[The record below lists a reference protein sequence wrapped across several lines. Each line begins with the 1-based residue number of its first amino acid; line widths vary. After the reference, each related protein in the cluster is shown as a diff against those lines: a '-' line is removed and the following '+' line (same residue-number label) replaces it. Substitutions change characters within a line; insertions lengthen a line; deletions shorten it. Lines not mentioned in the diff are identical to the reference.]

1 MRLYIVLRYIG
12 LILALNAI
20 FMLLSAC
27 VSILNGMDSAFYP
40 LLQSFVLTVILGL
53 FPLIFV
59 PKSQQISNT
68 EGYGI
73 VVGSWLMACLVGMLP
88 YVLWGGEF
96 TLINAWFESVSGFT
110 TTGASIL
117 NDVEALPKGLL
128 FWRASTHW
136 LGGVGVVMFVLIVLP
151 SMGSTKMRLSNVELS
166 SMAKDNF
173 RYQTKKILQ
182 ILLVVYVGLTAAETL
197 LLRIAGMG
205 WFDAVCNSFS
215 TIATGGFCTKN
226 ASIAAYN
233 SVSIEIIIMFFMM
246 ISGLHFGLIFGTLT
260 GKNNNIFRSEIS
272 RYYVLSLLIGGCFI
286 AADLWINGYYP
297 NFWTSLRYGLF
308 ETISVSSTTGFAT
321 VDTSVWSPLAII
333 LLMLFTIQCACAGS
347 TAGGIKCDR
356 MLLSFKAIKAMMIQR
371 QHPNAIIRVKMNG
384 VIQENH
390 TVNMAVLF
398 IIVYLILVGAGT
410 VIFCAFNIDL
420 ETSFGMTISSMANAG
435 SGFGEVG
442 SMDNYHNVPT
452 LAKAINT
459 ILMLLGRLEIFGFL
473 QLFLI
478 NRWK

>member
-40 LLQSFVLTVILGL
+40 LLQSFVLTAILGL

-110 TTGASIL
+110 TTGSSIL

-272 RYYVLSLLIGGCFI
+272 RYYVLSLLIGGCVI

-321 VDTSVWSPLAII
+321 ADTSVWSPLAII
-333 LLMLFTIQCACAGS
+333 LLMLFTFQCACAGS
-347 TAGGIKCDR
+347 TSGGIKCDR

-420 ETSFGMTISSMANAG
+420 ETSFSMTIASMANAG
-435 SGFGEVG
+435 TGFGEVG

-452 LAKAINT
+452 LAKAICT

>member
-20 FMLLSAC
+20 FMLLSAG
-27 VSILNGMDSAFYP
+27 VSLLNGMDSAFYP
-40 LLQSFVLTVILGL
+40 LLQSFVLTAILGL

-110 TTGASIL
+110 TTGSTIL

-136 LGGVGVVMFVLIVLP
+136 LGGVGVVMFVLLVLP

-197 LLRIAGMG
+197 LLKIAGMG

-233 SVSIEIIIMFFMM
+233 SASIEIIIMFFMM

-272 RYYVLSLLIGGCFI
+272 RYYALSILIGGCVI

-321 VDTSVWSPLAII
+321 ADTSIWSPLAII
-333 LLMLFTIQCACAGS
+333 LLMLFTFQCGCAGS

-398 IIVYLILVGAGT
+398 IIVYLLLVGAGT
-410 VIFCAFNIDL
+410 VIFSAFNIDL
-420 ETSFGMTISSMANAG
+420 ETSFSMTIASMANAG

-442 SMDNYHNVPT
+442 SMDNYHNVPV
-452 LAKAINT
+452 LAKWLCT
-459 ILMLLGRLEIFGFL
+459 VFMLLGRLEIFGFL

>member
-151 SMGSTKMRLSNVELS
+151 SMGSTKMRLSNAELS

-272 RYYVLSLLIGGCFI
+272 RYYVLSLLIGGCVI

-356 MLLSFKAIKAMMIQR
+356 MLLSFKAIKAMIIQR

-420 ETSFGMTISSMANAG
+420 ETSFGMTISSLANAG

>member
-151 SMGSTKMRLSNVELS
+151 SMGSTKMRLSNAELS

-272 RYYVLSLLIGGCFI
+272 RYYVLSLLIGGCVI

>member
-40 LLQSFVLTVILGL
+40 LLQSFVLTAILGL

-272 RYYVLSLLIGGCFI
+272 RYYVLSLLIGGCVI

-356 MLLSFKAIKAMMIQR
+356 MLLSFKAIKAMIIQR

>member
-226 ASIAAYN
+226 ASIAAYD

-272 RYYVLSLLIGGCFI
+272 RYYVLSLLIGGCVI

>member
-20 FMLLSAC
+20 FMLLSAG
-27 VSILNGMDSAFYP
+27 VSLLNGMDSAFYP
-40 LLQSFVLTVILGL
+40 LLQSFVLTAILGL

-88 YVLWGGEF
+88 YDLWGGEF

-110 TTGASIL
+110 TTGSTIL

-136 LGGVGVVMFVLIVLP
+136 LGGVGVVMFVLLVLP

-197 LLRIAGMG
+197 LLKIAGMG

-233 SVSIEIIIMFFMM
+233 SASIEIIIMFFMM

-272 RYYVLSLLIGGCFI
+272 RYYALSILIGGCVI

-321 VDTSVWSPLAII
+321 ADTSIWSPLAII
-333 LLMLFTIQCACAGS
+333 LLMLFTFQCGCAGS

-398 IIVYLILVGAGT
+398 IIVYLLLVGAGT
-410 VIFCAFNIDL
+410 VIFSAFNIDL
-420 ETSFGMTISSMANAG
+420 ETSFSMTIASMANAG

-442 SMDNYHNVPT
+442 SMDNYHNVPA
-452 LAKAINT
+452 LAKWLCT
-459 ILMLLGRLEIFGFL
+459 VFMLLGRLEIFGFL

>member
-272 RYYVLSLLIGGCFI
+272 RYYVLSLLIGGCVI

-308 ETISVSSTTGFAT
+308 EMISVSTTTGFAT
-321 VDTSVWSPLAII
+321 VDTSVWSPLSII

-390 TVNMAVLF
+390 TVNMAMLF

>member
-151 SMGSTKMRLSNVELS
+151 SMGSTKMR
-166 SMAKDNF
+166 
-173 RYQTKKILQ
+173 
-182 ILLVVYVGLTAAETL
+182 
-197 LLRIAGMG
+197 MG

-272 RYYVLSLLIGGCFI
+272 RYYVLSLLIGGCVI

-321 VDTSVWSPLAII
+321 ADTSVWSPLAII

-356 MLLSFKAIKAMMIQR
+356 MLLSFKAIKAMIIQR

-420 ETSFGMTISSMANAG
+420 ETSFGMTISSLANAG

>member
-151 SMGSTKMRLSNVELS
+151 SMGSTKMRLSNAELS

-272 RYYVLSLLIGGCFI
+272 RYYVLSLLIGGCVI

-420 ETSFGMTISSMANAG
+420 ETSFGMTISSLANAG

>member
-272 RYYVLSLLIGGCFI
+272 RYYVLSLLIGGCVI

>member
-73 VVGSWLMACLVGMLP
+73 VVGSWLMACLVGILP

-272 RYYVLSLLIGGCFI
+272 RYYVLSLLIGGCVI

-420 ETSFGMTISSMANAG
+420 ETSFGMTISSLANAG

>member
-272 RYYVLSLLIGGCFI
+272 RYYVLSLLIGGCVI

-356 MLLSFKAIKAMMIQR
+356 MLLSFKAIKAMIIQR

>member
-1 MRLYIVLRYIG
+1 MS
-12 LILALNAI
+12 
-20 FMLLSAC
+20 LSAAGNNPEKPVKEFAHPERVRYDGSCMTIDGRDVFIYSAAFHYFRCPEELWRDRFRKIKAAGFNTVETYVPWNRHERSMPSGLDDTTRFDFSEIRRWLEMAQEEFGLYTIVRPGPFICAEYSGGAYPRWLARFRPDDVGGLWLRSADQTHVRWC
-27 VSILNGMDSAFYP
+27 V
-40 LLQSFVLTVILGL
+40 
-53 FPLIFV
+53 
-59 PKSQQISNT
+59 
-68 EGYGI
+68 
-73 VVGSWLMACLVGMLP
+73 
-88 YVLWGGEF
+88 
-96 TLINAWFESVSGFT
+96 
-110 TTGASIL
+110 
-117 NDVEALPKGLL
+117 
-128 FWRASTHW
+128 H
-136 LGGVGVVMFVLIVLP
+136 
-151 SMGSTKMRLSNVELS
+151 
-166 SMAKDNF
+166 
-173 RYQTKKILQ
+173 
-182 ILLVVYVGLTAAETL
+182 
-197 LLRIAGMG
+197 

-272 RYYVLSLLIGGCFI
+272 RYYVLSLLIGGCVI

-308 ETISVSSTTGFAT
+308 EMISVSTTTGFAT

-420 ETSFGMTISSMANAG
+420 ETSFSMTISSMANAG
-435 SGFGEVG
+435 SGFGEIG

>member
-205 WFDAVCNSFS
+205 WFDAGCNSFS

-272 RYYVLSLLIGGCFI
+272 RYYVLSLLIGGCVI

>member
-272 RYYVLSLLIGGCFI
+272 RYYVLSLLIGGCVI

-420 ETSFGMTISSMANAG
+420 ETSFGMTISSLANAG

>member
-272 RYYVLSLLIGGCFI
+272 RYYVLSLLIGGCVI

-356 MLLSFKAIKAMMIQR
+356 MLLSFKAIKAMIIQR

-420 ETSFGMTISSMANAG
+420 ETSFGMTISSLANAG

>member
-96 TLINAWFESVSGFT
+96 TLVNAWFESVSGFT

-272 RYYVLSLLIGGCFI
+272 RYYVLSLLIGGCVI

>member
-272 RYYVLSLLIGGCFI
+272 RYYVLSLLIGGCVI

-356 MLLSFKAIKAMMIQR
+356 MLLSFKAIKAMIIQR

-478 NRWK
+478 NRWE

>member
-272 RYYVLSLLIGGCFI
+272 RYYVLSLLIGGCVI

-442 SMDNYHNVPT
+442 SMNNYHNVPT

>member
-73 VVGSWLMACLVGMLP
+73 VVGSWLMACLVGILP

-272 RYYVLSLLIGGCFI
+272 RYYVLSLLIGGCVI

>member
-27 VSILNGMDSAFYP
+27 VSLVNGMDSAFYP
-40 LLQSFVLTVILGL
+40 LLQSFVLTAIFGL

-59 PKSQQISNT
+59 PKSQQISNM

-96 TLINAWFESVSGFT
+96 SLINAWFESVSGFT
-110 TTGASIL
+110 TTGSTIL

-136 LGGVGVVMFVLIVLP
+136 LGGVGVVMFVLLVLP
-151 SMGSTKMRLSNVELS
+151 SMGSTKMKLSNVELS

-182 ILLVVYVGLTAAETL
+182 ILLVVYVGLTAAETI

-215 TIATGGFCTKN
+215 TIATGGFSTKN
-226 ASIAAYN
+226 NSIAGYD
-233 SVSIEIIIMFFMM
+233 SVYIEIIIMFFMM
-246 ISGLHFGLIFGTLT
+246 ISGMHFGLIFGTLT

-272 RYYVLSLLIGGCFI
+272 RYYALSLLIGGCVI

-297 NFWTSLRYGLF
+297 DFWTSLRYGMF

-321 VDTSVWSPLAII
+321 ADTSVWTPLAII
-333 LLMLFTIQCACAGS
+333 LLMLFTFQCGCAGS

-371 QHPNAIIRVKMNG
+371 QHPNAIIRVKLNG

-390 TVNMAVLF
+390 TVSMAVLF
-398 IIVYLILVGAGT
+398 IIVYVMLVGIGT
-410 VIFCAFNIDL
+410 VIFSIFNIDL
-420 ETSFGMTISSMANAG
+420 ETGFGMTIASMANSG

-442 SMDNYHNVPT
+442 SMDNYHNIPA
-452 LAKAINT
+452 LAKGFCT
-459 ILMLLGRLEIFGFL
+459 VFMLLGRLEIFGFF

>member
-73 VVGSWLMACLVGMLP
+73 VVGSWLMACLVGILP

-272 RYYVLSLLIGGCFI
+272 RYYVLSLLIGGCVI

-356 MLLSFKAIKAMMIQR
+356 MLLSFKAIKAMIIQR

-420 ETSFGMTISSMANAG
+420 ETSFGMTISSLANAG

>member
-1 MRLYIVLRYIG
+1 MRLYIVLGYIG

-151 SMGSTKMRLSNVELS
+151 SMGSTKMRLSNAELS

-260 GKNNNIFRSEIS
+260 GKNNNIFRSEIR
-272 RYYVLSLLIGGCFI
+272 RYYVLSLLIGGCVI

>member
-151 SMGSTKMRLSNVELS
+151 SMGSTKMRLSNAELS

-272 RYYVLSLLIGGCFI
+272 RYYVLSLLIGGCVI

-442 SMDNYHNVPT
+442 SMNNYHNVPT

>member
-27 VSILNGMDSAFYP
+27 VSLVNGMDSAFYP
-40 LLQSFVLTVILGL
+40 LLQSFVLTAILGL

-110 TTGASIL
+110 TTGSTIL

-136 LGGVGVVMFVLIVLP
+136 LGGVGVVMFVLLVLP

-197 LLRIAGMG
+197 LLKIAGMG

-233 SVSIEIIIMFFMM
+233 SASIEIIIMFFMM

-272 RYYVLSLLIGGCFI
+272 RYYALSILIGGCVI

-308 ETISVSSTTGFAT
+308 ETISISSTTGFAT
-321 VDTSVWSPLAII
+321 ADTSIWSPLAII
-333 LLMLFTIQCACAGS
+333 LLMLFTFQCGCAGS

-398 IIVYLILVGAGT
+398 IIVYLLLVGAGT
-410 VIFCAFNIDL
+410 VIFSAFNIDL
-420 ETSFGMTISSMANAG
+420 ETGFGMTIASMANSG

-442 SMDNYHNVPT
+442 SMDNYHNVPA
-452 LAKAINT
+452 LAKWLCT
-459 ILMLLGRLEIFGFL
+459 VFMLLGRLEIFGFL